1 MVKLSIIVL
10 VFERGGNLKFD
21 FKKFMLINLGILIM
35 TVGLYYFLMPSK
47 LAVGGA
53 TGAAMIL
60 SYLIPVPM
68 GIILGVLNIILF
80 ITAFLVLG
88 REFGGYTIYASLALS
103 GLIALLEIVTPMAD
117 PFTDDLFINLIFG
130 ILISGVGM
138 GIVFNNNASTGGTD
152 IIAKIINK
160 YTHMDIGKSLL
171 ASDFLITLFAGLV
184 FGARLGMYALLGI
197 VINSFV
203 IDKMISGFNVKIN
216 MLIISNEFDLINSYI
231 LDDIGRG
238 TTIYHASGGYSNDD
252 KRVINTIVS
261 RSEYIKIRDFVKS
274 IDDKA
279 FVSISYITEVEG
291 EGFTF

>member
-1 MVKLSIIVL
+1 M
-10 VFERGGNLKFD
+10 KFD
-21 FKKFMLINLGILIM
+21 FKKFMWINLGIIIM
-35 TVGLYYFLMPSK
+35 TIGLYYFLMPSK

-53 TGAAMIL
+53 TGAAMVL
-60 SYLIPVPM
+60 SYIIPVPM

-80 ITAFLVLG
+80 ITAFLILG
-88 REFGGYTIYASLALS
+88 KEFGGYTVYASLALS
-103 GLIALLEIVTPMAD
+103 GMIAILEIITPMSK

-138 GIVFNNNASTGGTD
+138 GIVFNHNASTGGTD

-160 YTHMDIGKSLL
+160 YTRMDIGKSLL
-171 ASDFLITLFAGLV
+171 VSDFFITLFAGLV

-197 VINSFV
+197 IINSFV
-203 IDKMISGFNVKIN
+203 IDRMIAGFNVKIN
-216 MLIISNEFDLINSYI
+216 MLIISKYFDDINSYI

-252 KRVINTIVS
+252 KRIINTIAS
-261 RSEYIKIRDFVKS
+261 RSEYIKIRDFVKD

-279 FVSISYITEVEG
+279 FISISYITEVEG
-291 EGFTF
+291 EGFTY

>member
-1 MVKLSIIVL
+1 M
-10 VFERGGNLKFD
+10 KFD
-21 FKKFMLINLGILIM
+21 FKKFMWINLGIVIM
-35 TVGLYYFLMPSK
+35 TVGLYYFLMPSR

-53 TGAAMIL
+53 TGAAMVL
-60 SYLIPVPM
+60 SFLIPVPM
-68 GIILGVLNIILF
+68 GVILAVLNVILF

-88 REFGGYTIYASLALS
+88 KEFGGYTVYASLALS
-103 GLIALLEIVTPMAD
+103 GMIGILEIISPMTK

-138 GIVFNNNASTGGTD
+138 GIVFNHNASTGGTD

-160 YTHMDIGKSLL
+160 YTRMDIGKSLL

-203 IDKMISGFNVKIN
+203 IDKMIAGFNVKIN
-216 MLIISNEFDLINSYI
+216 MQIISKDFDPINRYI
-231 LDDIGRG
+231 LDDIERG

-252 KRVINTIVS
+252 KKLINTIVS
-261 RSEYIKIRDFVKS
+261 RSEYIKIRDFVKTL
-274 IDDKA
+274 DDKA
-279 FVSISYITEVEG
+279 FVSMSYITEVVG
-291 EGFTF
+291 EGFTY